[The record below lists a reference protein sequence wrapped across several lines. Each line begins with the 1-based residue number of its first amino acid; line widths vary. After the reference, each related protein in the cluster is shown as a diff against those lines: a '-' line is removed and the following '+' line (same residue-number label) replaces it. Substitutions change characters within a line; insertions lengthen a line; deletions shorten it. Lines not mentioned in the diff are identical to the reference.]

1 MKKFSVLLIVLAGS
15 FTAVFA
21 QGKVMHDTVLIKN
34 AAMDYIEGAYSA
46 DEERMGNAIH
56 PEIQKVIPVP
66 LPGTKGIILQY
77 SNYSMLLEGTRAG
90 MGKMPEE
97 QWNIDYELLH
107 WDQNIASVRITSAK
121 YQDYCHLAKTDK
133 GWKIVNVIWRPV
145 R

>member
-1 MKKFSVLLIVLAGS
+1 MKNYFLLLAFLAGS

-21 QGKVMHDTVLIKN
+21 QENTVHDTVLIRN
-34 AAMDYIEGAYSA
+34 AAMDYIEGAYSG
-46 DEERMGNAIH
+46 DVERMKNAIH

-66 LPGTKGIILQY
+66 LPGTTGIILQY
-77 SNYSMLLEGTRAG
+77 SNYSMLIGGTRAG

-133 GWKIVNVIWRPV
+133 GWKIVNVLWRPV